1 MATQNADTFLQMA
14 HDFQECRILLTAAE
28 LDLFTLLA
36 SAPLGVEEIAA
47 RLNARVRGLTILL
60 DALAGIGLL
69 SKRDGRYHCE
79 PEVAA
84 YLASDAPNTIL
95 PLVRHSASQ
104 WRRWSELTDVV
115 RGSVQPGTAM
125 RTPEDLRAFIETM
138 DVVSRPLA
146 ASIVA
151 AVKPGSAKALLD
163 VGGGPG
169 SYTAAF
175 LNASPEMNATLFD
188 QPDVIGIARQRLGA
202 AGLLERVAL
211 VAGDFHQDELPAGHD
226 LALISAII
234 HQNSPEQNLALCGK
248 VFRALVPGGRVVIRD
263 HIMRTERTRPR
274 RGAVFAVNMLVCT
287 AGGDCYTFDEV
298 RDGLNRAGFDRIC
311 LIKPG
316 ENMDALVEAF
326 KPQT

>member
-1 MATQNADTFLQMA
+1 MATPNADTFLQRA
-14 HDFQECRILLTAAE
+14 HGFQECRILLTAAE

-36 SAPLGVEEIAA
+36 PAPLGVEEIAA
-47 RLNARVRGLTILL
+47 RLNARGRGLTILL

-84 YLASDAPNTIL
+84 YLASDTPDTVL

-104 WRRWSELTDVV
+104 WRRWSELTDIV
-115 RGSVQPGTAM
+115 RGTVQPGTAM
-125 RTPEDLRAFIETM
+125 RTPEDLRAFIEAM

-146 ASIVA
+146 SSVVA
-151 AVKPGSAKALLD
+151 AVNPGSAKSLLD

-175 LNASPEMNATLFD
+175 LNAAPEMNATLFD
-188 QPDVIGIARQRLGA
+188 QPDVIEIARQRLDA
-202 AGLLERVAL
+202 AGLLERVTL
-211 VAGDFHQDELPAGHD
+211 VAGDFYREELPAGHD
-226 LALISAII
+226 LALMSAII
-234 HQNSPEQNLALCGK
+234 HQNSLEQNLALYGK
-248 VFRALVPGGRVVIRD
+248 VFRALLPGGRVIIRD
-263 HIMRTERTRPR
+263 HVMQPERTRPR
-274 RGAVFAVNMLVCT
+274 RGAVFAVNMLVST

-298 RDGLNRAGFDRIC
+298 RDGLTQAGFERIR